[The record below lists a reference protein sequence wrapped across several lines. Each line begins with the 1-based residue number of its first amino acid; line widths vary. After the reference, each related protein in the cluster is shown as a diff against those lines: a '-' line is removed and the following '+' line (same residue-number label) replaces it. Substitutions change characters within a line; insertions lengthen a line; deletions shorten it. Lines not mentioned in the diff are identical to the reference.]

1 MIKHRIHFT
10 AQDLARTRIADTP
23 HPLLEVT
30 IAARMLQETC
40 GGPVMRTWQREVG
53 GRLDA
58 SRAGMVLELNPPR
71 GWAPRFLHPFCASG
85 DAREALELA
94 RATPGKV
101 MDEQMAFIAE
111 RQRPPRWAEHLHDDI
126 RLRRQLFD
134 GLQHVYEHALA
145 PYWPRI
151 RARLEADRALRTR
164 DFASGGMERVLAG
177 LQPGHITWK
186 PPVLE
191 VTGTIS
197 RRIDLHLDGRGLLL
211 IPSWY
216 GHRLPLLDPH
226 AEPQPFLTY
235 PAHREAAGARPDGA
249 STGASAAA
257 LGALLGHTRA
267 AVLLT
272 IADRTGCTTTEIAR
286 RVGISAAS
294 ASEHTSVLR
303 STGLV
308 TTARHRNTALHTATP
323 TALALLGS

>member
-1 MIKHRIHFT
+1 MKHRIHFT
-10 AQDLARTRIADTP
+10 AQDLASTRIARTP

-30 IAARMLQETC
+30 IAARTLQEAR
-40 GGPVMRTWQREVG
+40 GGPAMGAWRREVY

-58 SRAGMVLELNPPR
+58 NRAGMVLELNPPR
-71 GWAPRFLHPFCASG
+71 GWAPSFLHPLCSSG
-85 DAREALELA
+85 DAREAMELA

-101 MDEQMAFIAE
+101 VGEQMAFIAE
-111 RQRPPRWAEHLHDDI
+111 RQRQPCWAAHLHDDV

-151 RARLEADRALRTR
+151 RTCLEADRALRAR
-164 DFASGGMERVLAG
+164 DFAAGGMERVLAG

-211 IPSWY
+211 IPSWF
-216 GHRLPLLDPH
+216 GCRLPLLDPN

-235 PAHREAAGARPDGA
+235 PAHREAVVTGSGGVPAG
-249 STGASAAA
+249 SSVTA
-257 LGALLGHTRA
+257 LGALLGRTRA

-272 IADRTGCTTTEIAR
+272 IIDGTGCTTTEVAR
-286 RVGISAAS
+286 RVGISPAS

-303 STGLV
+303 SAGLV
-308 TTARHRNTALHTATP
+308 TTARHRNAALHTATA